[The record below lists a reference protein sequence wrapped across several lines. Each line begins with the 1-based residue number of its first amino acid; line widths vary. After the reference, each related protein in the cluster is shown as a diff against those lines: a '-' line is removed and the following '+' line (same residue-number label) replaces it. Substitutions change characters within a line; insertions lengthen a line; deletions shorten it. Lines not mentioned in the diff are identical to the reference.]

1 MYTNTDATFF
11 RETASGY
18 EPKYLGRVFL
28 DYEKRK
34 NILSTGVS
42 SANSAFFIVPYTAVL
57 LTSFDGSWAFDNTI
71 NFTGFH
77 PNINIDAN
85 GKNFIVLGKFTEM
98 ITGATATEISNNLKA
113 FKADKEI
120 FIVAYSDKKISG
132 TQRVKHYE
140 VGCK

>member
-34 NILSTGVS
+34 NILSTGVTS
-42 SANSAFFIVPYTAVL
+42 GNTSLFIIPFMGA
-57 LTSFDGSWAFDNTI
+57 D
-71 NFTGFH
+71 
-77 PNINIDAN
+77 IDAN

-98 ITGATATEISNNLKA
+98 ITGSTATEISNNLKA
-113 FKADKEI
+113 FKADKEV
-120 FIVAYSDKKISG
+120 FIVSYSDKKISG